1 MKTVEE
7 ICAYLTPAKE
17 LETTLYTQ
25 KMLLKGIKERI
36 DSIDTN
42 ERKTYSGYDLEPY
55 NIIMH
60 IALTII
66 KSLIIGAI
74 VPVAVYLIWII
85 YVIISP
91 NLTTWGIMIR
101 NIIFAIVATII
112 ITIIITNKEIKDIIN
127 KRNREVIAHKNSM
140 ERVIIEKEE
149 ERVRLKEANK
159 KKEFL
164 TLQYNEI
171 LETMKKTEEVRKEY
185 YKDSFIFPKY
195 LNMLAINQILEY
207 LQSGRC
213 DSLTGPDGAYNLFE
227 NELRLNKI
235 IGRLDIVI
243 DQLEEIK
250 NIQYMI
256 YEELTKVNKNLNDI
270 LGELDYNSKQLD
282 NIAVSSSIAAYNS
295 QVTAYN
301 TSLAL
306 SC

>member
-1 MKTVEE
+1 
-7 ICAYLTPAKE
+7 
-17 LETTLYTQ
+17 
-25 KMLLKGIKERI
+25 
-36 DSIDTN
+36 
-42 ERKTYSGYDLEPY
+42 
-55 NIIMH
+55 
-60 IALTII
+60 
-66 KSLIIGAI
+66 
-74 VPVAVYLIWII
+74 
-85 YVIISP
+85 
-91 NLTTWGIMIR
+91 
-101 NIIFAIVATII
+101 
-112 ITIIITNKEIKDIIN
+112 
-127 KRNREVIAHKNSM
+127 M

-235 IGRLDIVI
+235 IGRIDIVI

-270 LGELDYNSKQLD
+270 LGELDYNSKKLD